1 MTIVFSTT
9 STSAYSG
16 NEIEGTFTRG
26 QDFEQ
31 SVTVSVPST
40 ETETFTVTD
49 IEVQLLGDEEPIDI
63 TVSVPTINF
72 DGTYFSGWDDVFTY
86 VPPGESDKTVD
97 PVSVNLTNLPDGQ
110 DLYDL
115 DQDQKHFVSRDYSVT
130 VTYTTD
136 STGAEST
143 ETVTLTHEVFNDLE
157 AIRSFMANYDYGEG

>member
-9 STSAYSG
+9 STSSYSG

-40 ETETFTVTD
+40 ETETFTVMD
-49 IEVQLLGDEEPIDI
+49 IDVQLLGDEEPIDV

-86 VPPGESDKTVD
+86 VPPGESDKTVEPTSTD
-97 PVSVNLTNLPDGQ
+97 LANLPDGQ
-110 DLYDL
+110 GLFNL
-115 DQDQKHFVSRDYSVT
+115 DQDQKHFIPRDYSVT
-130 VTYTTD
+130 ATYTAD

-143 ETVTLTHEVFNDLE
+143 ETATLTHEVFNDLE